1 MGHDWVF
8 DVLQDMK
15 DYALAN
21 GLLGLATKVEEAQRI
36 AKEEISAQ
44 SQRPTSKEPGGG
56 TTH

>member
-21 GLLGLATKVEEAQRI
+21 GFHGLAAKVEEAQRI
-36 AKEEISAQ
+36 AREEIIAQ
-44 SQRPTSKEPGGG
+44 SQRSTSEDPDGSM
-56 TTH
+56 TH